1 MARFVLGAGE
11 AANFPGCMKVIADL
25 FPAGERATATGIVNS
40 ATAVGAIA
48 APVVVP
54 LLALH

>member
-1 MARFVLGAGE
+1 
-11 AANFPGCMKVIADL
+11 MKVIADL